1 MLIICSMSGQPGKIY
16 EEQLRKE
23 VNAER
28 AELGKSPID
37 DDEDDRKGGGTA
49 EKTVST
55 TDPDC
60 GMFVKGEHERQFAY
74 EAHTA
79 CDKNGMVL
87 AVEVTAGNVSDSV
100 AWDAV
105 YDKVTGRFDEAQFI
119 VMDAGYKT
127 PWIAKKI
134 LDDSRIPILPYTQAK
149 TAKGHFRPWEY
160 KYDVVTDTLI
170 CPHGK
175 TLRHTTTDRDGKRIY
190 RSTPSE
196 CRNCP
201 RREGWRELAQVL
213 AANTGS
219 TAAPVASGKTDAN
232 GSITFTG
239 LAAGMYLIMGDSV
252 RRNNVEYT
260 PNPFV
265 VTLTEGQSLVCQV
278 KGAETPYDPVV
289 KSVTVKK
296 VWANDR
302 MSVRPTGV
310 VIQLLQNGTV
320 YDTQV
325 LSAAT
330 GWTYTWR
337 ELDAEKTWSVRESS
351 VPPGYTASIKREGDV
366 FTVTNTYTASTLPS
380 GIPGTGDDAQMA
392 LYLAA
397 ALTSLAA
404 FAVLAYTYR
413 KRRGEQ

>member
-1 MLIICSMSGQPGKIY
+1 MKNKIVKTSILIMCALLLLSAAFPPAASAGGSASLTLNYLPDVGFRVYLVATPGSSGYEPVPAYAGCSASFNP
-16 EEQLRKE
+16 
-23 VNAER
+23 
-28 AELGKSPID
+28 S
-37 DDEDDRKGGGTA
+37 TA
-49 EKTVST
+49 
-55 TDPDC
+55 
-60 GMFVKGEHERQFAY
+60 
-74 EAHTA
+74 
-79 CDKNGMVL
+79 
-87 AVEVTAGNVSDSV
+87 
-100 AWDAV
+100 
-105 YDKVTGRFDEAQFI
+105 
-119 VMDAGYKT
+119 
-127 PWIAKKI
+127 
-134 LDDSRIPILPYTQAK
+134 
-149 TAKGHFRPWEY
+149 
-160 KYDVVTDTLI
+160 
-170 CPHGK
+170 
-175 TLRHTTTDRDGKRIY
+175 
-190 RSTPSE
+190 
-196 CRNCP
+196 
-201 RREGWRELAQVL
+201 EGWRELAQVL

-239 LAAGMYLIMGDSV
+239 LAAGMYLVMGDSV

-302 MSVRPTGV
+302 TSVRPTGV

-366 FTVTNTYTASTLPS
+366 FTVTNTYTASSLPS

>member
-1 MLIICSMSGQPGKIY
+1 
-16 EEQLRKE
+16 
-23 VNAER
+23 
-28 AELGKSPID
+28 
-37 DDEDDRKGGGTA
+37 
-49 EKTVST
+49 
-55 TDPDC
+55 
-60 GMFVKGEHERQFAY
+60 
-74 EAHTA
+74 
-79 CDKNGMVL
+79 
-87 AVEVTAGNVSDSV
+87 
-100 AWDAV
+100 
-105 YDKVTGRFDEAQFI
+105 
-119 VMDAGYKT
+119 
-127 PWIAKKI
+127 
-134 LDDSRIPILPYTQAK
+134 
-149 TAKGHFRPWEY
+149 
-160 KYDVVTDTLI
+160 
-170 CPHGK
+170 
-175 TLRHTTTDRDGKRIY
+175 
-190 RSTPSE
+190 
-196 CRNCP
+196 
-201 RREGWRELAQVL
+201 
-213 AANTGS
+213 
-219 TAAPVASGKTDAN
+219 
-232 GSITFTG
+232 
-239 LAAGMYLIMGDSV
+239 MYLIMGDSV

-302 MSVRPTGV
+302 TSVRPTGV

>member
-1 MLIICSMSGQPGKIY
+1 M
-16 EEQLRKE
+16 
-23 VNAER
+23 
-28 AELGKSPID
+28 
-37 DDEDDRKGGGTA
+37 
-49 EKTVST
+49 
-55 TDPDC
+55 
-60 GMFVKGEHERQFAY
+60 
-74 EAHTA
+74 
-79 CDKNGMVL
+79 
-87 AVEVTAGNVSDSV
+87 
-100 AWDAV
+100 
-105 YDKVTGRFDEAQFI
+105 
-119 VMDAGYKT
+119 
-127 PWIAKKI
+127 
-134 LDDSRIPILPYTQAK
+134 
-149 TAKGHFRPWEY
+149 
-160 KYDVVTDTLI
+160 
-170 CPHGK
+170 
-175 TLRHTTTDRDGKRIY
+175 
-190 RSTPSE
+190 
-196 CRNCP
+196 
-201 RREGWRELAQVL
+201 L

-232 GSITFTG
+232 GSLTFTG

-278 KGAETPYDPVV
+278 KGAETAYDPVV

-302 MSVRPTGV
+302 ASVRPTGV

-351 VPPGYTASIKREGDV
+351 VPPGYTASIKLEGDV